1 MLRQTYEGNDRATNL
16 NEDAKIFGAG
26 CFEGG
31 LSCSRNDIMG
41 TEEGEDLMRVST
53 FGQEQKHT
61 QVINNKTEEMII
73 TDSHQVLIIHSEK
86 SD

>member
-1 MLRQTYEGNDRATNL
+1 MCNLKGNV

-26 CFEGG
+26 CDDERNEGG
-31 LSCSRNDIMG
+31 LSCSRNGIMG

-61 QVINNKTEEMII
+61 QVIDNKTEEMII
-73 TDSHQVLIIHSEK
+73 TDSH
-86 SD
+86 